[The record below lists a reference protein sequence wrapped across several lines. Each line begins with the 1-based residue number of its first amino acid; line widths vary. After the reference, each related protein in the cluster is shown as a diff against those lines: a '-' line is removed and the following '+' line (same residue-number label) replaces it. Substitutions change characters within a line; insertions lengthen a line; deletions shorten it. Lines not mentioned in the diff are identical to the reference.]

1 MTNVSFI
8 EVLSALK
15 KHETLTLP
23 DLLLEEN
30 LGFKADPKEVEKV
43 LEQLREHKMITVLDG
58 AKALTYTITSI
69 GIEEEE
75 KLAARVE
82 NLAV

>member
-15 KHETLTLP
+15 KHETLTLN

-30 LGFKADPKEVEKV
+30 LGFKADRQDVEQV
-43 LEQLREHKMITVLDG
+43 LKQLCEQKFVTILHG
-58 AKALTYTITSI
+58 AKTPTYTITSI

-75 KLAARVE
+75 KLSNRVGS
-82 NLAV
+82 LVG

>member
-1 MTNVSFI
+1 MTNVSI
-8 EVLSALK
+8 SKVLSALK

-30 LGFKADPKEVEKV
+30 LGFKANPTDVEDV
-43 LEQLREHKMITVLDG
+43 LKQLREHHLVTTIDG
-58 AKALTYTITSI
+58 AKAPTYTITSK

-75 KLAARVE
+75 KLSKREESLVM
-82 NLAV
+82 